1 MEYPK
6 NGSIVIIDDKY
17 EEVEGLIR
25 VFSSKG
31 IPVTYFNGEPDKLI
45 TLNGTRIVFLDL
57 DLKLGARDS
66 EEKDII
72 STVFANLKKIV
83 PQNNGGYI
91 LVLWST
97 RDSEFG
103 ENVET
108 EIKKMQAREAPII
121 YEYPLE
127 IVRISKHDVSIREE
141 GKLNFDLNK
150 IEEQIN
156 ELVPENSILN
166 LVTYWEN
173 KVSEASKNVISHF
186 DGITHTENKQ
196 KLLLALF
203 ADSSTPEGSLNQDT
217 IIAPAIS
224 PMSVLLS
231 DQLSSKISSH
241 NLSVIGRE
249 LTNILKRNEKIDL
262 ESVAKI
268 NTFYHI
274 DKDISCS
281 NAPGSV
287 FLYQEYMDKYS
298 CSSQDCS
305 TKWAENLFEKIL
317 KDFEPSS
324 MDTSIRQLY
333 NAEVEKNKKLK
344 MPYIEQKSYDE
355 HVEIA
360 YKKGFSLEDEMK
372 KICIGFSLEF
382 DENKKKEC
390 VEQYSQL
397 TNELFIQNLIVF
409 VFGKEMDES
418 VKQEL
423 NVKGDFDALSEL
435 EKLNLLEEYYVSKQ
449 KELIEKKHNENT
461 IPIFLEFSPDCDYV
475 QKNRKKLRLV
485 FGVMY
490 PYSCYVKDE
499 KNFKGENYIYTPIVE
514 YNKLPYKIV
523 LDLHTV
529 TGINENALSNM
540 QPIFRLRKELLV
552 DIQQKIASHIAR
564 PGFFNMNDY
573 LEK

>member
-72 STVFANLKKIV
+72 STVFANLKKVV

-108 EIKKMQAREAPII
+108 EIKKMQARETPII

-127 IVRISKHDVSIREE
+127 IVRISKHDVSTREE

-203 ADSSTPEGSLNQDT
+203 ADSSTPEGSLDQNT

-241 NLSVIGRE
+241 NLSVIGKE
-249 LTNILKRNEKIDL
+249 LTNILASNEKIDL
-262 ESVAKI
+262 ESVAAI
-268 NTFYHI
+268 NTFYHV
-274 DKDISCS
+274 DMQMVCND
-281 NAPGSV
+281 APGV
-287 FLYQEYMDKYS
+287 VYDYREYMKNYS
-298 CSSQDCS
+298 CSSKECS
-305 TKWAENLFEKIL
+305 TRWAENLLEKVFSKLEIPSKKFDKSFKDTLNEKNIHEIEEHINSQYTEGDTLVRLNRLTYEDSDISEDIYVNVHKDKDKKKIL
-317 KDFEPSS
+317 K
-324 MDTSIRQLY
+324 
-333 NAEVEKNKKLK
+333 K
-344 MPYIEQKSYDE
+344 
-355 HVEIA
+355 
-360 YKKGFSLEDEMK
+360 
-372 KICIGFSLEF
+372 
-382 DENKKKEC
+382 
-390 VEQYSQL
+390 
-397 TNELFIQNLIVF
+397 LFIEI
-409 VFGKEMDES
+409 
-418 VKQEL
+418 
-423 NVKGDFDALSEL
+423 
-435 EKLNLLEEYYVSKQ
+435 KQ
-449 KELIEKKHNENT
+449 KIFFEDLISES

-475 QKNRKKLRLV
+475 QNKRKKLRLI
-485 FGVMY
+485 FGVLI
-490 PYSCYVKDE
+490 PYNFQNILQEE
-499 KNFKGENYIYTPIVE
+499 KKLTLLNIVGDNIINTPI
-514 YNKLPYKIV
+514 LQYKDKNYQMV
-523 LDLHTV
+523 FDLHTI
-529 TGINENALSNM
+529 TGINKNAFDNI
-540 QPIFRLRKELLV
+540 QPIFRLRKELIV